1 MMHSEAVSF
10 PLSTPDMQAEVTTL
24 VPDTTQA
31 QPVVDPAA
39 WVDEHGDYLYRYAVV
54 RLRDEAVA
62 EDVVQET
69 LLSAIQSL
77 RSYGGKSTERTW
89 LTSILKHKIVDHF
102 RRSVREVPIGE
113 EETDMSELD
122 VLFQRDDQWQNHW
135 NNAFVPSEWNM
146 SPEASLERSEFYMVL
161 EMCMSKMPERVAGVF
176 ALREMDG
183 LDGSEICE
191 LLGLSSSNFWVIMHR
206 ARMLLRRCIEL
217 NWFKKIQ

>member
-10 PLSTPDMQAEVTTL
+10 PFTKPDMQAEATT
-24 VPDTTQA
+24 VSHETAARTA
-31 QPVVDPAA
+31 VDPAA
-39 WVDEHGDYLYRYAVV
+39 WVDEHGDYLFRYAVV

-77 RSYGGKSTERTW
+77 RSYSGKATERTW

-102 RRSVREVPIGE
+102 RKSVREVPIGE
-113 EETDMSELD
+113 EETDMSDLD
-122 VLFQRDDQWQNHW
+122 VLFHREDQWQNHW
-135 NNAFVPSEWNM
+135 ANAFAPTDWNM

-161 EMCMSKMPERVAGVF
+161 GMCMSKMPERVAGVF

-183 LDGSEICE
+183 LDSTEICE
-191 LLGLSSSNFWVIMHR
+191 LLSLSASNFWVIMHR

>member
-1 MMHSEAVSF
+1 MHSEAVSF
-10 PLSTPDMQAEVTTL
+10 PLSTSDMQAEATML
-24 VPDTTQA
+24 APESEA
-31 QPVVDPAA
+31 QTAVDPAA
-39 WVDEHGDYLYRYAVV
+39 WVDEHGDYLFRYAVL

-77 RSYGGKSTERTW
+77 KSYGGKATERTW
-89 LTSILKHKIVDHF
+89 LTAILKHKIVDHF
-102 RRSVREVPIGE
+102 RKSAREVPIGE

-122 VLFQRDDQWQNHW
+122 VLFHREDQWTDHW
-135 NNAFVPSEWNM
+135 ANAFAPTDWNM

-183 LDGSEICE
+183 LDSSEICE
-191 LLGLSSSNFWVIMHR
+191 SLGLSASNFWVIMHR